1 MNNLLLDTNILIY
14 ALDEN
19 SKFHQRAK
27 NILTDGKYNFFIT
40 SKNISEFFAVCTK
53 LNLDKD
59 KIWGFYN
66 EIKTNAIILYPSGES
81 IKKFE
86 MLIKKYSPFGNR
98 VYDIEIASIMLANK
112 VLRIATL
119 NITDFENINEINLL
133 KF

>member
-40 SKNISEFFAVCTK
+40 SKNISELFAVCTK

-86 MLIKKYSPFGNR
+86 MLIK
-98 VYDIEIASIMLANK
+98 
-112 VLRIATL
+112 
-119 NITDFENINEINLL
+119 
-133 KF
+133 